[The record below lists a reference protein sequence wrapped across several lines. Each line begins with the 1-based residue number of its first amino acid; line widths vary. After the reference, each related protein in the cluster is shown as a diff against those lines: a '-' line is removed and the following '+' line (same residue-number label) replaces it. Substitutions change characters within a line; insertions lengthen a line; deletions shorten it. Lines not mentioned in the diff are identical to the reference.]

1 MQDTWTVLEAL
12 QWTASYFERKECLSP
27 RLDAE
32 LLLAEVLGT
41 ERIQLYVQYQ
51 RPLTVEERQA
61 FRGFVGRRGK
71 GEPVQY
77 ILGEQEFWSIPF
89 RVQPGVLIPRADTE
103 VLVEEALTIARELG
117 AVDPDSEL
125 WLADIGTGS
134 GAIAVA
140 LASELPRARVVAGD
154 ISPVALETA
163 QANAEQAGFADR
175 IRWVEGAGLAPLA
188 ALSERPFHV
197 VASNP
202 PYICE
207 SEHPGL
213 MREVRD
219 WEPRD
224 ALVSGSDGLNTIREI
239 IAEAARP
246 ERLVSGGG
254 LVLEIGSSE
263 QAETV
268 TGLLQ
273 AQGFISVTT
282 RRDYAGR
289 DRVVV
294 GRWP

>member
-1 MQDTWTVLEAL
+1 
-12 QWTASYFERKECLSP
+12 
-27 RLDAE
+27 
-32 LLLAEVLGT
+32 
-41 ERIQLYVQYQ
+41 
-51 RPLTVEERQA
+51 
-61 FRGFVGRRGK
+61 
-71 GEPVQY
+71 
-77 ILGEQEFWSIPF
+77 
-89 RVQPGVLIPRADTE
+89 
-103 VLVEEALTIARELG
+103 
-117 AVDPDSEL
+117 
-125 WLADIGTGS
+125 
-134 GAIAVA
+134 
-140 LASELPRARVVAGD
+140 
-154 ISPVALETA
+154 
-163 QANAEQAGFADR
+163 
-175 IRWVEGAGLAPLA
+175 
-188 ALSERPFHV
+188 
-197 VASNP
+197 
-202 PYICE
+202 
-207 SEHPGL
+207 